1 MNIDIV
7 NETIRNLEENNFTVH
22 FFPKRDGAVR
32 EILKKL
38 ESAKSIS
45 RGGSETVN
53 ELGIIDKIKERGL
66 PFRDYVKREDRS
78 ASLTAEYY
86 ITSSNA
92 ITKDG
97 KLVNTDAFGNR
108 VSAISCGP
116 RQVLLVAGT
125 NKIVND
131 VDDGIKRIKEKAAPL
146 NAKRLK
152 RNTPCAESG
161 ICEDCD
167 SAERIC
173 RVTSIVTK
181 PYKDRITIFLIDEE
195 LGY

>member
-1 MNIDIV
+1 MNTDII
-7 NETIRNLEENNFTVH
+7 NEAIKNLEANNFTVR
-22 FFPKRDGAVR
+22 FFNRKEDAIQ

-38 ESAKSIS
+38 EPAKSIS
-45 RGGSETVN
+45 RGGSVTVD
-53 ELGIIDKIKERGL
+53 ELGIIDKIKERRM
-66 PFRDYVKREDRS
+66 PFRDYVNLDDRL

-97 KLVNTDAFGNR
+97 KLVNIDGFGNR

-116 RQVLLVAGT
+116 RQVLIIAGT

-131 VDDGIKRIKEKAAPL
+131 VHEGFRRIKEIAAPL

-152 RNTPCAESG
+152 KNTPCAETG
-161 ICEDCD
+161 VCDDCD
-167 SAERIC
+167 SPERIC

-181 PYKDRITIFLIDEE
+181 PYKDRITIFLIDEK

>member
-1 MNIDIV
+1 MKTDTI
-7 NETIRNLEENNFTVH
+7 NETIRNLEVNNFTVH
-22 FFPKRDGAVR
+22 FFKKREEAVA

-38 ESAKSIS
+38 EPAKSIS
-45 RGGSETVN
+45 RGGSVTVDSV
-53 ELGIIDKIKERGL
+53 GIIDKIKERGM
-66 PFRDYVKREDRS
+66 PFRDYVNMDDRL

-97 KLVNTDAFGNR
+97 KLVNIDGFGNR
-108 VSAISCGP
+108 VSAIACGP
-116 RQVLLVAGT
+116 KQVLIISGT

-131 VDDGIKRIKEKAAPL
+131 VHEGFKRIKEIAAPL

-152 RNTPCAESG
+152 KNTPCAETG

-167 SAERIC
+167 SPERIC

-181 PYKDRITIFLIDEE
+181 PYKDRVTIYLIDEK

>member
-1 MNIDIV
+1 MKTEII
-7 NETIRNLEENNFTVH
+7 NETIKNLEINNFNVYL
-22 FFPKRDGAVR
+22 FKKRDDAVNA
-32 EILKKL
+32 ILKKL
-38 ESAKSIS
+38 EPAKSIS
-45 RGGSETVN
+45 RGGSVTVD
-53 ELGIIDKIKERGL
+53 ELGIIDKIKERGM
-66 PFRDYVKREDRS
+66 PFRDYVKMDDRL

-97 KLVNTDAFGNR
+97 KLVNIDGFGNR

-116 RQVLLVAGT
+116 RQVLIVAGT

-131 VDDGIKRIKEKAAPL
+131 THEGFRRIKETAAPL

-152 RNTPCAESG
+152 KNTPCAETG
-161 ICEDCD
+161 LCDDCD
-167 SAERIC
+167 SDDRIC

-181 PYKDRITIFLIDEE
+181 PYKDRVTIYLIDEQ
-195 LGY
+195 LGF

>member
-1 MNIDIV
+1 MDTNTI
-7 NETIRNLEENNFTVH
+7 NETIKNLVANNFTVH
-22 FFPKRDGAVR
+22 LYKNSADAVR
-32 EILKKL
+32 AILKKL
-38 ESAKSIS
+38 EPAKSIS
-45 RGGSETVN
+45 RGGSVTVD

-66 PFRDYVKREDRS
+66 PFRDYVKMDDRL

-97 KLVNTDAFGNR
+97 KLVNIDGFGNR

-116 RQVLLVAGT
+116 RKVIIVAGT
-125 NKIVND
+125 NKIVSD
-131 VDDGIKRIKEKAAPL
+131 THEGYRRIKEIAAPL

-152 RNTPCAESG
+152 KDTPCAENG
-161 ICEDCD
+161 VCEDCD
-167 SAERIC
+167 SDERIC

-181 PYKDRITIFLIDEE
+181 PYKGRVTIYLIDEK

>member
-1 MNIDIV
+1 MDTNIIT
-7 NETIRNLEENNFTVH
+7 ETIKNLEINNFTVH
-22 FFPKRDGAVR
+22 LFKKKEDAVNA
-32 EILKKL
+32 ILKKL
-38 ESAKSIS
+38 EPAKSIS
-45 RGGSETVN
+45 RGGSVTVD
-53 ELGIIDKIKERGL
+53 ELGIIDKIKARGM
-66 PFRDYVKREDRS
+66 PFRDYVNMDDRL

-97 KLVNTDAFGNR
+97 KLVNIDGFGNR

-116 RQVLLVAGT
+116 KQVLIVAGT
-125 NKIVND
+125 NKIVTD
-131 VDDGIKRIKEKAAPL
+131 THEGFRRIKEIAAPL

-152 RNTPCAESG
+152 KNTPCAESG
-161 ICEDCD
+161 VCENCD
-167 SAERIC
+167 SNERIC

-181 PYKDRITIFLIDEE
+181 PYKERVTIYLIDEK